1 MNFPSKREPYTGPI
15 DCGQTAIWW
24 TETLQQAE
32 KLRATLLRAALEAA
46 KLEQMCRDNG
56 IECEDDMEVSITS
69 AAADLG
75 LDGLI
80 SKINAE
86 TTDFYDR

>member
-1 MNFPSKREPYTGPI
+1 MNSPNKRAPYDGPI

-24 TETLQQAE
+24 GETLQQAE
-32 KLRATLLRAALEAA
+32 KLRATLTRAALEAA

-56 IECEDDMEVSITS
+56 IKCEDGMEASLTCTT
-69 AAADLG
+69 ADLG

-80 SKINAE
+80 ASIDAE
-86 TTDFYDR
+86 IRDFEDR